1 MSFHS
6 ILSDLLQLDKPGN
19 LGEEKALGKHFS
31 GLGWKD
37 DHPHHPEFPPLPPSL
52 QVWLHPIFCSFPSS
66 HPPYP
71 LTLLDN
77 TDPEE
82 PSQSVLGA

>member
-37 DHPHHPEFPPLPPSL
+37 DHPHHPEFPPLP
-52 QVWLHPIFCSFPSS
+52 H
-66 HPPYP
+66 
-71 LTLLDN
+71 
-77 TDPEE
+77 
-82 PSQSVLGA
+82 PSQCGSTQFFVHSPAQLPPTLPSHSIRQH